1 VLGRRG
7 RDSSPQ
13 AAVSKRQRRAHSAEP
28 RTQHNSQLST
38 SNLIS
43 PHIVLQILE
52 ERDKWTRE
60 SLLSDMRIIVTET
73 LRDATGLTGP
83 TTHDTLT
90 EGTILEI
97 IRPLISSGKCFS
109 N

>member
-1 VLGRRG
+1 
-7 RDSSPQ
+7 
-13 AAVSKRQRRAHSAEP
+13 
-28 RTQHNSQLST
+28 
-38 SNLIS
+38 
-43 PHIVLQILE
+43 LQILE